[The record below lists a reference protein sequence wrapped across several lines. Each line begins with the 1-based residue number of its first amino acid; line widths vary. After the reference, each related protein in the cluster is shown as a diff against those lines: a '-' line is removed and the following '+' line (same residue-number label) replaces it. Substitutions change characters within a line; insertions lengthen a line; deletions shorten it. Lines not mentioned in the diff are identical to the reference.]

1 VTSSGTDEPP
11 TPDAASAPFEAGP
24 PRETG
29 DLVFDTLWS
38 RVLEAWDED
47 RTHAALIDYALR
59 AQRLPEAAGRYRAL
73 VGDPAKGAL
82 AKKKLDA
89 IVIAAT
95 QMMLAMKSPPGR
107 GKVPWPITL
116 SALAIA
122 AFILGLIAYG
132 LSRH

>member
-1 VTSSGTDEPP
+1 VTSTGTDEPR
-11 TPDAASAPFEAGP
+11 TPDTASAPGEAAP
-24 PRETG
+24 PDATG

-38 RVLEAWDED
+38 RVLEAWDDD
-47 RTHAALIDYALR
+47 RTHAALIDYSLR
-59 AQRLPEAAGRYRAL
+59 AQRLPDAAGRYRAL
-73 VGDPAKGAL
+73 AGDPAKGAV

-95 QMMLAMKSPPGR
+95 QMMLAMKSPAAR

-122 AFILGLIAYG
+122 AFIFGLIAYG
-132 LSRH
+132 LARH